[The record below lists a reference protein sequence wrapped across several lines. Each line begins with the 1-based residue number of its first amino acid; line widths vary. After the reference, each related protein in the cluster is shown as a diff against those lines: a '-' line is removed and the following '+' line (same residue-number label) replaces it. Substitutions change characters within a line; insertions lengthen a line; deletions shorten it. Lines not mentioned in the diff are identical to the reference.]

1 MSSRIRIT
9 WLPSE
14 DRCVIDCLFPLRGR
28 RDRSVQCSSRHYL
41 DQVESLE
48 LGELEVWLV
57 GKLKEVFDFN
67 VEGASMVVV
76 ELKVGG

>member
-1 MSSRIRIT
+1 MNPRIRIT
-9 WLPSE
+9 WLPAD

-28 RDRSVQCSSRHYL
+28 RDRSVQCSSVHYL

-57 GKLKEVFDFN
+57 GKLKQVFDYN

-76 ELKVGG
+76 ELKVGK